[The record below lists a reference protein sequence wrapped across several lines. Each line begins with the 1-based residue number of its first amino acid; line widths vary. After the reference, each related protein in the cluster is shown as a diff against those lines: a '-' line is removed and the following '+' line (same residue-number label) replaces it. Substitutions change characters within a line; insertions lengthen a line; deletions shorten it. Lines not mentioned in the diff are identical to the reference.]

1 MLLRMKFDSSGSI
14 DASGRL
20 ISSKAAA
27 SKEEPQASTPQPAQG
42 VGNQDNSSLHTG
54 DRVAPEIQS
63 DTRIGLYVA
72 KVENETLTVGVNG
85 VDGGSGSAPAE
96 TSITPPDQNVTAPE
110 ITSPATQLIRALWRS
125 PDLVYQTGKLD
136 RNTKRFKNTQIK
148 NAIDAALFATRVSAA
163 GDDCY
168 FACSAY
174 KTADSRTV
182 DNVAGAF
189 AFWLDVDVGAGKS
202 NDGRGYET
210 IDDAKSAL
218 RTFRRE
224 TGLPKPTHVVSSGA
238 GLHIYWVLDSFIDR
252 DTWQVYAGKFKAIA
266 KKMGFLADPTRTADA
281 ASVLRIPGT
290 LNYKYDPPR
299 PVTLAYASQQ
309 YIVQANMLQAI
320 DTAFAKISEVK
331 VEAVAGSV
339 EQVPVT
345 VTVAPSKEGLP
356 DLIMLASALKQLTP
370 DCDDYTWKFHRL
382 APLARIAREHPAL
395 AQEAYALAK
404 AWSSGELGGNPS
416 KAWVTPG
423 ATDGRTGAVA
433 FEAQWKRFLQ
443 PNPSGKQTSVGT
455 IYHHAKEVGWWYET
469 TRSAE
474 NIQASTVAQVAKF
487 VGNQAPLA
495 SMQAQFGM
503 INMGGKLCVF
513 DRISLT
519 TVTNKG
525 AAQRLMLSSLAD
537 GALLIRRALA
547 ADFSS
552 IDPKPILGAFWD
564 SPQTVCY
571 AGVDF
576 NPDGTSASYLNLWV
590 GPTIIPRAGKWLLIR
605 GFLLEVIC
613 SGVDGHYQYLLR
625 FIAHALQ
632 YPGEKPGVM
641 IALLSG
647 QGAGKGTF
655 ARILQKI
662 WSATF
667 LQVHNVDAV
676 TGAFNAALER
686 AFIVFLDEAL
696 FHGNRSA
703 SDALKSL
710 VTEPV
715 LQINE
720 KHQPSRQIQSF
731 HRFIVATNAS
741 HLKHTDRDDR
751 RDFALRVSEAHK
763 NDHQYW
769 QALYQEIDSGGV
781 EALVNDLLAL
791 DLSGFNV
798 RVKPETFELLEQK
811 LQSLEPIQRWWHECL
826 VHGALGDDES
836 WPDFIATVDVV
847 NSVCDLNGGKMFRKP
862 SALDVVNALKKLCP
876 SATAGQKKDGLTRR
890 RGLELPPLEQ
900 ARAEFDQYIGGT
912 VQWQVSPR

>member
-1 MLLRMKFDSSGSI
+1 MILRKKFDSSGSI

-20 ISSKAAA
+20 VSSKAVA
-27 SKEEPQASTPQPAQG
+27 SKEELQASAPQPAQS
-42 VGNQDNSSLHTG
+42 VGNQDNSSQHTG

-63 DTRIGLYVA
+63 DTGIDLPVV
-72 KVENETLTVGVNG
+72 KVESEALTVGVNG
-85 VDGGSGSAPAE
+85 VNGSVRSAPAE
-96 TSITPPDQNVTAPE
+96 ASTTAPDQNVTAPE
-110 ITSPATQLIRALWRS
+110 ITSPATQLLSDFWRS
-125 PDLVYQTGKLD
+125 PDYVYQTGKLEKI
-136 RNTKRFKNTQIK
+136 TKRFKNTPVK
-148 NAIDAALFATRVSAA
+148 DANEAAHFATRVSAA

-174 KTADSRTV
+174 KTADSRTA

-189 AFWLDVDVGAGKS
+189 VFWMDLDVGKGKS
-202 NDGRGYET
+202 EDGKGYET
-210 IDDAKSAL
+210 IDDAKLA
-218 RTFRRE
+218 FRKFRVK
-224 TGLPKPTHVVSSGA
+224 TGLPKPTHVVNSGA
-238 GLHIYWVLDSFIDR
+238 GLHIYWAIDSFVKC
-252 DTWQVYAGKFKAIA
+252 DTWQQHAGKLKAIA

-299 PVTLAYASQQ
+299 PVTLAYSSQQ
-309 YIVQANMLQAI
+309 YIVQASMLQAI
-320 DTAFAKISEVK
+320 DAAFAKISEVK

-382 APLARIAREHPAL
+382 APLARVAREQPAL
-395 AQEAYALAK
+395 AQAVYALAK

-423 ATDGRTGAVA
+423 ATDGLTGAVA
-433 FEAQWKRFLQ
+433 FEVQWKRFLQ

-455 IYHHAKEVGWWYET
+455 IYHHAKEVGWSHET
-469 TRSAE
+469 TRPAE
-474 NIQASTVAQVAKF
+474 NSQTVKTAQVTKL
-487 VGNQAPLA
+487 VEDQAPLA
-495 SMQAQFGM
+495 AMQEQFGM

-519 TVTNKG
+519 TFTNKG

-552 IDPKPILGAFWD
+552 IDAKQVLGAFWT

-613 SGVDGHYQYLLR
+613 SGVDGHYQYLLS

-641 IALLSG
+641 IALLGG
-647 QGAGKGTF
+647 QGIGKGTL

-686 AFIVFLDEAL
+686 AFVVFLDEAL

-703 SDALKSL
+703 TDALKSL

-781 EALVNDLLAL
+781 EALVNDLLAM

-798 RVKPETFELLEQK
+798 RVKPETAELLEQK
-811 LQSLEPIQRWWHECL
+811 LQSLEPVPRWWHECL
-826 VHGALGDDES
+826 VMGTLNEEEG
-836 WPDFIATVDVV
+836 WPDFIATVDALYA
-847 NSVCDLNGGKMFRKP
+847 VCELNGGKMFRKP
-862 SALDVVNALKKLCP
+862 SALDVVHALKTLCP
-876 SATAGQKKDGLTRR
+876 SATPGQKKDGLTRR
-890 RGLELPPLEQ
+890 RGLLLPPLEQ
-900 ARAEFDQYIGGT
+900 ARAEFDQYIGGG
-912 VQWQVSPR
+912 VQW

>member
-1 MLLRMKFDSSGSI
+1 MILRKKFDSSGSI

-27 SKEEPQASTPQPAQG
+27 SKEEPQASVPQPAQG

-85 VDGGSGSAPAE
+85 VDDGSGSAPVE
-96 TSITPPDQNVTAPE
+96 TSINPPDQNVRAPE
-110 ITSPATQLIRALWRS
+110 ITSPATQLIRSLWRS

-136 RNTKRFKNTQIK
+136 RITKRFKNTPVK
-148 NAIDAALFATRVSAA
+148 DANEAAHFATRVSAS

-182 DNVAGAF
+182 DNVVGAF
-189 AFWLDVDVGAGKS
+189 AFWMDLDVGVDK
-202 NDGRGYET
+202 NKDGRGYESV
-210 IDDAKSAL
+210 DDAKSAL
-218 RTFRRE
+218 RTFRGQ
-224 TGLPKPTHVVSSGA
+224 TGLPKPTHVVNSGA

-252 DTWQVYAGKFKAIA
+252 DTWQAYAGKLKAVT

-290 LNYKYDPPR
+290 LNYKYDLPR

-309 YIVQANMLQAI
+309 YICQATMLQAI
-320 DTAFAKISEVK
+320 AAAFAKISEAK
-331 VEAVAGSV
+331 VEAIASSV
-339 EQVPVT
+339 EQVPAT
-345 VTVAPSKEGLP
+345 VTVEPSKEGLP
-356 DLIMLASALKQLTP
+356 NLIMLASALKQLTP

-404 AWSSGELGGNPS
+404 SWSSGELGDKPS
-416 KAWVTPG
+416 TAWVTPG
-423 ATDGRTGAVA
+423 TTNGLTGAVE

-443 PNPSGKQTSVGT
+443 PNASAKQTSVGT
-455 IYHHAKEVGWWYET
+455 IYHHAKEVGWSYET

-474 NIQASTVAQVAKF
+474 NVQTAKTAQVIKLD
-487 VGNQAPLA
+487 GNQAPLA
-495 SMQAQFGM
+495 AMQEQFGM

-547 ADFSS
+547 ADFSL

-590 GPTIIPRAGKWLLIR
+590 GPTIIPRAGKWTLIKV
-605 GFLLEVIC
+605 FLLEVIC
-613 SGVDGHYQYLLR
+613 SGVDGHYQYLLG

-632 YPGEKPGVM
+632 YPGVKPGVM
-641 IALLSG
+641 IALLGG
-647 QGAGKGTF
+647 QGIGKGTF

-686 AFIVFLDEAL
+686 AFMVFLDEAL

-751 RDFALRVSEAHK
+751 RDLALRVSEVHK

-769 QALYQEIDSGGV
+769 QALYQEIDNGGV
-781 EALVNDLLAL
+781 EALVSDLLAMN
-791 DLSGFNV
+791 LSGFNV
-798 RVKPETFELLEQK
+798 RVKPETAELLEQK

-826 VHGALGDDES
+826 VMGTLNEEDG
-836 WPDFIATVDVV
+836 WPDFIATVDALYA
-847 NSVCDLNGGKMFRKP
+847 VCEMNGGKMFRKP
-862 SALDVVNALKKLCP
+862 SALDVVHALKKLCP
-876 SATAGQKKDGLTRR
+876 SATAGQKKDGLSRR

-900 ARAEFDQYIGGT
+900 ARAEFDQYIGGK
-912 VQWQVSPR
+912 VQW